1 MQPDPSFAHSFADTP
16 RSPLP
21 RPEGM
26 LMQPAMVALDVDDDL
41 PAERY
46 SPRLRVAAA
55 LMLTAFTASTIA
67 LAYHSAGRRSLLIN
81 GGHVAPVAA
90 PR

>member
-1 MQPDPSFAHSFADTP
+1 MESEPSFAHSFADRP
-16 RSPLP
+16 RSRLP

-26 LMQPAMVALDVDDDL
+26 LMQPALAVVDAEDDL
-41 PAERY
+41 PVERY

-67 LAYHSAGRRSLLIN
+67 LAYSSAGRRSLLIN
-81 GGHVAPVAA
+81 GGQVAPMAT